1 MISWQLVNIQGL
13 GLVFLVFFEMYLL
26 ELASKKSCHEV
37 LVHNLHN
44 TGSMVPLYYLWRII
58 KDTVIFEIAENMSQQ
73 SAPSYL
79 FSPFVSYP
87 SASPRCWDRSAT
99 AACGQRVPVPSNSAC
114 ARASGEPEGLRQS
127 LVLALGLSPQTNA
140 DLIRNW
146 ESHEFIQLRDKA
158 N

>member
-13 GLVFLVFFEMYLL
+13 GLVFWVFFWDVSAW
-26 ELASKKSCHEV
+26 ASIKKSCHEV

-58 KDTVIFEIAENMSQQ
+58 KDTVIFEITENMSQQ